1 MNKDMNKKEENKSIR
16 GQILVLSPGETIRF
30 ALSEA
35 KVSYLR
41 HLASEIK
48 MDYGMVYTV
57 HADRSTS
64 GATITRT
71 I

>member
-1 MNKDMNKKEENKSIR
+1 MNKDMKKNKENKSIR
-16 GQILVLSPGETIRF
+16 GRILVLSPGDSIRF

-48 MDYGMVYTV
+48 MDYGLVYSV
-57 HADRSTS
+57 HADRTS
-64 GATITRT
+64 GVTITRT
-71 I
+71 A